1 MFVPFGVSFWKA
13 PEGGQ
18 MSQAEIVTRRR
29 KWRPE
34 EKAALLAEVEAE
46 GGRVSVVA
54 RRHGIS
60 DSLIYNWRSAWQAA
74 ASMRAPDAVKFVPLG
89 VVGRA
94 GEEVPAM
101 LPAPDRA
108 APPGETRRSRTC
120 LIEIEL
126 PNGIRIRV
134 DAFVNENALSRILQV
149 MKGSM

>member
-1 MFVPFGVSFWKA
+1 
-13 PEGGQ
+13 
-18 MSQAEIVTRRR
+18 MSQAEIVARRR

-60 DSLIYNWRSAWQAA
+60 DSLLYNWRSAWRAA
-74 ASMRAPDAVKFVPLG
+74 ASMRAPHAVEFVPLG

-94 GEEVPAM
+94 GDPTPAM
-101 LPAPDRA
+101 LPAPEHAASPEKPRRDRT
-108 APPGETRRSRTC
+108 G

-126 PNGIRIRV
+126 PNGIRVHV
-134 DAFVNENALSRILQV
+134 DACVDETALSRILAV
-149 MKGSM
+149 VKGSA

>member
-1 MFVPFGVSFWKA
+1 
-13 PEGGQ
+13 
-18 MSQAEIVTRRR
+18 MSQAEIVARRR

-34 EKAALLAEVEAE
+34 EKAALLAEVAAE

-89 VVGRA
+89 VVGQA

-108 APPGETRRSRTC
+108 APPGETRRNRTG

-134 DAFVNENALSRILQV
+134 DAFVNEKALSRILQV